1 MANSVKTPG
10 GIDLSNQLAMD
21 ANGLSSLKRSAKED
35 SPEAIKGVAKQFE
48 AVMMN
53 MMLKSMRDATP
64 QDGLFDSEQSKLY
77 TSMLDQQLSQTL
89 SAKGMGLADVL
100 VRQLTKVKA
109 GANPLKDGSPLL
121 SNNFHALNAV
131 KSTST
136 LQASKLSDSNA
147 ALAVKSPKI
156 QAYQAAAQSS
166 SIKPTLSPAQESAVN
181 FAMNRSEDPEI
192 LSQIADAATTQLG
205 EIAQPW
211 IKDAADQIERSA
223 SVLGAEITGAIE
235 NQAIPVGKEII
246 DQASKAVNGM
256 AKVVSSNSFVNKMAS
271 HARQAS
277 LISGLPAHFIMGQAA
292 LETGW
297 GAKEIRAADG
307 SNSHNLFGIKAN
319 ANWTGKVVSVA
330 TTEYIHGIKQQRIE
344 KFRAYDSYAESFKDF
359 ATMIKNSPRYQGVM
373 NALGN
378 AGSYAQ
384 AIQNAGYSTDPQ
396 YANKLASVITKINQN
411 TP

>member
-1 MANSVKTPG
+1 MANSVKTTG

-21 ANGLSSLKRSAKED
+21 ANGLSALKRSAKED

-77 TSMLDQQLSQTL
+77 TSMLDQQLSQSL

-100 VRQLTKVKA
+100 VRQLTKAKG
-109 GANPLKDGSPLL
+109 GANPVKDGSPLL

-136 LQASKLSDSNA
+136 LQSSKVGDSNTA
-147 ALAVKSPKI
+147 AAVKSPKI
-156 QAYQAAAQSS
+156 QAYQAAAQG
-166 SIKPTLSPAQESAVN
+166 SIKPTLSPAQESALN
-181 FAMNRSEDPEI
+181 FAMNRSEDPET
-192 LSQIADAATTQLG
+192 LTQAADATAAQLG

-211 IKDAADQIERSA
+211 IKEAADHIERPA
-223 SVLGAEITGAIE
+223 RVLKAEITGAIE
-235 NQAIPVGKEII
+235 NQVIPAGEGII
-246 DQASKAVNGM
+246 QQASNAVNSV
-256 AKVVSSNSFVNKMAS
+256 AKTVSSNSFVSKMAS

-319 ANWTGKVVSVA
+319 ANWTGKVVSVS
-330 TTEYIHGIKQQRIE
+330 TTEYVNGVKQQRIE

-359 ATMIKNSPRYQGVM
+359 ATMIKSSPRYQGVM

-396 YANKLASVITKINQN
+396 YANKLASVISRISQT

>member
-100 VRQLTKVKA
+100 VRQLTKAKA

-147 ALAVKSPKI
+147 ASAVNSPKI

-235 NQAIPVGKEII
+235 NQVIPAGKEII
-246 DQASKAVNGM
+246 DQASKA
-256 AKVVSSNSFVNKMAS
+256 VSSNSFVNKMAS

-277 LISGLPAHFIMGQAA
+277 LMSGLPAHFIMGQAA

-319 ANWTGKVVSVA
+319 ANWTGKIVSVA
-330 TTEYIHGIKQQRIE
+330 TTEYIHGVKQQRIE

>member
-1 MANSVKTPG
+1 MANSVNTLG

-21 ANGLSSLKRSAKED
+21 ANGLSALKRSAKED

-77 TSMLDQQLSQTL
+77 TSMLDQQLSQSL

-100 VRQLTKVKA
+100 VRQLTKAKG
-109 GANPLKDGSPLL
+109 GANPSKDGSPLL

-136 LQASKLSDSNA
+136 LQSSKVGDSNA
-147 ALAVKSPKI
+147 TAAVKSPKI
-156 QAYQAAAQSS
+156 QAYQAAVQSS
-166 SIKPTLSPAQESAVN
+166 SIKPTLSPAQESALN
-181 FAMNRSEDPEI
+181 FAMNRSEDPET
-192 LSQIADAATTQLG
+192 LTQAADATAAQLG

-211 IKDAADQIERSA
+211 IKDA
-223 SVLGAEITGAIE
+223 IE
-235 NQAIPVGKEII
+235 NQVIPAGEGII
-246 DQASKAVNGM
+246 QQASNAVNSV
-256 AKVVSSNSFVNKMAS
+256 AEAVSSNSFVSKMAS

-319 ANWTGKVVSVA
+319 ANWTGKVISVS
-330 TTEYIHGIKQQRIE
+330 TTEYINGVKQQRIE

-359 ATMIKNSPRYQGVM
+359 ATMIKSSPRYQGVM

-396 YANKLASVITKINQN
+396 YANKLASVISRISQA